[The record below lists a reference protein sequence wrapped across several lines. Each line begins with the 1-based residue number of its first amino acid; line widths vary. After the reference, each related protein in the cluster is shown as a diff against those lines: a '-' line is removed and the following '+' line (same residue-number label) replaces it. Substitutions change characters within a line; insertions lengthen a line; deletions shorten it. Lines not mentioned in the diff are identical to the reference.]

1 MQNLLFSVMGERISI
16 RLNISHHSNQ
26 GQRHQKQQRLPHI
39 VMILR
44 REEVSLN
51 FLGKSVCDE
60 IATGLF
66 GNTILKNGVK

>member
-1 MQNLLFSVMGERISI
+1 
-16 RLNISHHSNQ
+16 
-26 GQRHQKQQRLPHI
+26 
-39 VMILR
+39 MILR